1 MSRPLLL
8 ALTLAHGT
16 TIVATNA
23 GAVAERLAE
32 AWGHELCAPAT
43 RLRAPWPRKKAANL
57 PERWLAALWA
67 GVGRWEE
74 SDVLATKP
82 EREDLAVVAASVRF
96 APAGDQAWA
105 SIGA

>member
-1 MSRPLLL
+1 MSRPLLMAL
-8 ALTLAHGT
+8 ALAHGT
-16 TIVATNA
+16 TNA
-23 GAVAERLAE
+23 GALAERLAE
-32 AWGHELCAPAT
+32 AWVTNSARQVT